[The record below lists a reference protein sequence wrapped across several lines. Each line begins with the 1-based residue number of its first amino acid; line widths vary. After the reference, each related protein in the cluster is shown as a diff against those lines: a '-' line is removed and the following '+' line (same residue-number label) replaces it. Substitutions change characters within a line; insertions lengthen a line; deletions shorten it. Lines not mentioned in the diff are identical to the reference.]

1 MTKHFF
7 YSDLFTFEQI
17 DNIHAM
23 GSGGIFTGQRRVNVA
38 LSARMTP
45 LSWSVT
51 GLTTTILSFLSNEE
65 QFWGQGFCV
74 TKAVYLHCD
83 HSQMMALTITL
94 DSCPIEDEAFFTT
107 ANDYG
112 KGLHP
117 RCHQWSYIKTW
128 YLSFLFSLTSRSQTF
143 TRNLEKP
150 KNRQKPTV
158 KELILKV
165 RGLSIN
171 NFL

>member
-45 LSWSVT
+45 LSRSVT

-65 QFWGQGFCV
+65 QF
-74 TKAVYLHCD
+74 
-83 HSQMMALTITL
+83 
-94 DSCPIEDEAFFTT
+94 
-107 ANDYG
+107 
-112 KGLHP
+112 
-117 RCHQWSYIKTW
+117 
-128 YLSFLFSLTSRSQTF
+128 
-143 TRNLEKP
+143 
-150 KNRQKPTV
+150 
-158 KELILKV
+158 
-165 RGLSIN
+165 
-171 NFL
+171 